1 MTGSRSTNG
10 SGGARTAAG
19 RDEADAL
26 TVHTR
31 TDEHLGRFALRPV
44 DPAADAELLHGW
56 LTHPKSS
63 FWLMQEATL
72 TDVEREFMAI
82 AASEHQD
89 AYLGFHEH
97 EPRFLMERYDPA
109 HVELKGLY
117 EPQQGDVGMHFLCA
131 PSDAPLHG
139 FTLAVIT
146 TVMDMLFADP
156 HTRRVVVEPDVRNT
170 AVHALNEAVGFRI
183 ERTIAKPEK
192 FAYLSMCT
200 REQFEAARATLQRP
214 DAPGGTKSP

>member
-1 MTGSRSTNG
+1 MSS
-10 SGGARTAAG
+10 ARTDDVPAPAPG
-19 RDEADAL
+19 I
-26 TVHTR
+26 VHTR
-31 TDEHLGRFALRPV
+31 TDAHLGRFSLRPV
-44 DPAADAELLHGW
+44 DPVRDAEMLHGW
-56 LTHPKSS
+56 LTHPKSA

-72 TDVEREFMAI
+72 TDVEREFMGI

-89 AYLGFHEH
+89 SFVGLHEG

-109 HVELKGLY
+109 HVELRGLY
-117 EPQQGDVGMHFLCA
+117 EAQPGDVGMHFLCA
-131 PSDAPLHG
+131 PTATPLHG

-183 ERTIAKPEK
+183 ERTLAKPEK
-192 FAYLSMCT
+192 DAYLSMCT
-200 REQFEAARATLQRP
+200 RQQFEAAREAGARRETGQT
-214 DAPGGTKSP
+214 PGGTKSR

>member
-1 MTGSRSTNG
+1 MSSTP
-10 SGGARTAAG
+10 RTNSAAAG
-19 RDEADAL
+19 T

-31 TDEHLGRFALRPV
+31 TDTRLGRFDLRPV
-44 DPAADAELLHGW
+44 DPASDAALLHSW
-56 LTHPKSS
+56 LTHPKSA

-72 TDVEREFMAI
+72 TDVEREFTSI

-89 AYLGFHEH
+89 AYLGLHEG

-117 EPQQGDVGMHFLCA
+117 EAQPGDVGMHFLCA
-131 PSDAPLHG
+131 PTDTPLRG

-146 TVMDMLFADP
+146 TVMDTLFTDP
-156 HTRRVVVEPDVRNT
+156 HTRRVVVEPDVRNS

-192 FAYLSMCT
+192 NAYLSMCT
-200 REQFEAARATLQRP
+200 REQFEAARLAGTTGETAQTSENS
-214 DAPGGTKSP
+214 DSPGGTKSR

>member
-1 MTGSRSTNG
+1 MSSARTN
-10 SGGARTAAG
+10 SGGATA
-19 RDEADAL
+19 

-31 TDEHLGRFALRPV
+31 TDPHLGRFALRPV
-44 DPAADAELLHGW
+44 DPAGDAELLHTW
-56 LTHPKSS
+56 VTDPKSA
-63 FWLMQEATL
+63 FWLMQEASL
-72 TDVEREFMAI
+72 TDVEREFMNI
-82 AASEHQD
+82 AASEHHD
-89 AYLGFHEH
+89 AYLGLHEG

-117 EPQQGDVGMHFLCA
+117 EAQTGDVGMHFLCA
-131 PSDAPLHG
+131 PTNTPLHG

-156 HTRRVVVEPDVRNT
+156 DTRRVVVEPDVRNT

-192 FAYLSMCT
+192 DAYLSMCT
-200 REQFEAARATLQRP
+200 REQFEDARKALETRE
-214 DAPGGTKSP
+214 AGGTRENPGETKNR